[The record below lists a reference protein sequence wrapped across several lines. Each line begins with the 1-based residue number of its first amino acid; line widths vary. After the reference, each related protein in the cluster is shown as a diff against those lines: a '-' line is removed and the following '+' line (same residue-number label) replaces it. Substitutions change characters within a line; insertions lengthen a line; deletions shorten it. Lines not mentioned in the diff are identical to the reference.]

1 MQKKHQS
8 ALRSGNIDRNSS
20 LMLESRRRCLSVTPA
35 EQFAIV
41 RCQTKNYV
49 PGLAI
54 NPWEKIVRRSQ
65 VKTLRN
71 ILALSGLLLMVAS
84 FVWMQ
89 VRPRERA
96 KPAAAE
102 PRAAQPSAAPGPFA
116 VVILDPGHGG
126 QDSGAMCGVLLEK
139 DLTLDVARRIDRLL
153 DSEGIATLM
162 TRLGDT
168 YVSLADRAAFVNR
181 IRNCIFVSIHFNE
194 DNKPVAS
201 GVETYYPSHQVTKG
215 SALAS
220 WLPFL
225 WRPLSESPNPESQ
238 RLAGFIQEA
247 LVARTRAI
255 DRGTQPGQFFV
266 IANVT
271 YPAVL
276 IEGGFLTNKEDISKL
291 TSQDYRDQIAAA
303 VADGILHYRDAT
315 TQRKPTLAIT
325 DPGKR

>member
-1 MQKKHQS
+1 M
-8 ALRSGNIDRNSS
+8 
-20 LMLESRRRCLSVTPA
+20 M
-35 EQFAIV
+35 
-41 RCQTKNYV
+41 
-49 PGLAI
+49 
-54 NPWEKIVRRSQ
+54 
-65 VKTLRN
+65 
-71 ILALSGLLLMVAS
+71 AS

-89 VRPRERA
+89 FRQTERA
-96 KPAAAE
+96 KSAAE
-102 PRAAQPSAAPGPFA
+102 PRTAQPSTAPGPFA

-126 QDSGAMCGVLLEK
+126 QDSGAMCGGLLEK

-168 YVSLADRAAFVNR
+168 YVSLSDRTAFANR
-181 IRNCIFVSIHFNE
+181 IRNCIFVSVHFNE

-201 GVETYYPSHQVTKG
+201 GVETYYASHQITAG
-215 SALAS
+215 SSVAS

-225 WRPLSESPNPESQ
+225 WRHLSESPNPESQ
-238 RLAGFIQEA
+238 SLAGFIQEA

-255 DRGTQPGQFFV
+255 NRHTQPGQFFV

-271 YPAVL
+271 SPAVL

-291 TSQDYRDQIAAA
+291 TSEDYRDQIAAA
-303 VADGILHYRDAT
+303 VADGVLHYRDAAS
-315 TQRKPTLAIT
+315 QRKPTLAVA